1 MKANPNREG
10 IIMGVLGTTCVITG
24 AAAFFSFLRQRKLSS
39 IQAGVVHQSEFFLE
53 ASEELDEGS
62 ARDLR
67 KVPHHNSTID
77 LLAAADEEEKAKKG
91 TGNLFASPEPPSRSR
106 TGSLSNWRH
115 PDGKNIGRNSNASW
129 FRGSKEN
136 NEAAA
141 KTDLM
146 HTGHIKG
153 GKLVLCMVGLPGRGK
168 SFIARKVARYLRWI
182 NYRTRVFS
190 IARFRLEKLGSKQPA
205 EFFDPENEENI
216 HQREEILKDTLEA
229 MMMYLNRGGEV
240 AILDGTNYTW
250 DRREL
255 IRERV
260 MKEDGYEVMW
270 IESIATDSKFID
282 RSITSMKDSSPD
294 FIERTDFLKRVTMY
308 EAAYETLQEEE
319 GAWVKVFNGGKRL
332 EINKF
337 NGFLPTKITSF
348 VMNLQVEARPIF
360 LSRHGE
366 SQFNVKGLIGGDSS
380 LSNLGEKYAERLAEW
395 VSNCPE
401 LPADLLSVWTSTMK
415 RTRQTA
421 RNIVCDKKVTSTMKR
436 TRLTAR
442 NIVCD
447 KKVEWR
453 ALREI
458 EVGVC
463 DGLTYNQVKELFPEE
478 YRARE
483 EDKLRYRYPRGESYL
498 DIINRLEPVLFEIE
512 RQTDPLLIVGHQA
525 IHRCIYAYFLD
536 LPPETDPLLIVGHQA
551 IHRCIYAYFLDL
563 PPEEIPYLSIPL
575 HTVIKLMPK
584 AFGCTEKRFKLL
596 DGAKHSH

>member
-1 MKANPNREG
+1 VPEKKYKRRKVGEIMKANPNREG

-421 RNIVCDKKVTSTMKR
+421 RNIVCDKKV
-436 TRLTAR
+436 
-442 NIVCD
+442 
-447 KKVEWR
+447 EWR

-536 LPPETDPLLIVGHQA
+536 LPPE
-551 IHRCIYAYFLDL
+551 
-563 PPEEIPYLSIPL
+563 EIPYLSIPL